1 MDQGASDAWCV
12 LFMLHQKICSYF
24 IEVPIY
30 CCPEKFQI
38 VMLYHLGEEKKKFML
53 RSAQHKKRMAW
64 IGVCVPIMVLS
75 HNFPMPEYQNL
86 SLVSGIAVAHV
97 SDFCYFSFSITSVLL
112 LRVSSILRPSF
123 PRSVHEDLQ
132 KILELNNT

>member
-38 VMLYHLGEEKKKFML
+38 VMLYHLGEEKK
-53 RSAQHKKRMAW
+53 
-64 IGVCVPIMVLS
+64 
-75 HNFPMPEYQNL
+75 
-86 SLVSGIAVAHV
+86 SLC
-97 SDFCYFSFSITSVLL
+97 SD
-112 LRVSSILRPSF
+112 
-123 PRSVHEDLQ
+123 Q
-132 KILELNNT
+132 LNTKNEWPG